1 MSIEPGDIDT
11 ELIRTLRELA
21 AIFKGRT
28 VTAMLG
34 DVPLDLFILPLF
46 MTLYVK
52 IYMLDD
58 PLPSSW
64 HLPLPNILP
73 TSPSTPSHLT
83 SRSLSLSL
91 SPYPSLS
98 PPVNPLLCTMNT
110 QLLNGF
116 TIHNGFTMEGGSGL

>member
-1 MSIEPGDIDT
+1 MIQRIVSIEPGDIDT

-73 TSPSTPSHLT
+73 PSPSTPSHLI
-83 SRSLSLSL
+83 SHLSLSLSL
-91 SPYPSLS
+91 SLSLPPSLS
-98 PPVNPLLCTMNT
+98 PPPSPTLSPPPPLS
-110 QLLNGF
+110 LL
-116 TIHNGFTMEGGSGL
+116 TSHSC